1 MESIREL
8 LKYSGFLGGSGGS
21 LSDAEAL
28 ELLIELDLLPAVT
41 NSAGAILTDSDS
53 NIILRY

>member
-8 LKYSGFLGGSGGS
+8 IKYSGFLGGSGGGI
-21 LSDAEAL
+21 SDAEAL

-41 NSAGAILTDSDS
+41 NSVGAILTDSNA